1 MRSLK
6 TFQGSIE
13 LQEIKGAYDEDKRLG
28 KKNKEKKK
36 PLDEIIQK
44 INEKY
49 KGNFTQADIV
59 VLTTLH
65 DKLMGDDKLNTLV
78 KTTDHQIFRESV
90 FPKIF
95 NNAAQESYLESTETF
110 RSLFENEE
118 KYNAM
123 MFALADTLY
132 RDIRKNKGNR

>member
-1 MRSLK
+1 M
-6 TFQGSIE
+6 
-13 LQEIKGAYDEDKRLG
+13 
-28 KKNKEKKK
+28 
-36 PLDEIIQK
+36 IQK

-59 VLTTLH
+59 VMTTLH

-78 KTTDHQIFRESV
+78 KTTDHQIFRESI

-95 NNAAQESYLESTETF
+95 DNAAQESYIESTETF
-110 RSLFENEE
+110 TSLFENKE

-123 MFALADTLY
+123 MYALADILY
-132 RDIRKNKGNR
+132 KGYTQEMT